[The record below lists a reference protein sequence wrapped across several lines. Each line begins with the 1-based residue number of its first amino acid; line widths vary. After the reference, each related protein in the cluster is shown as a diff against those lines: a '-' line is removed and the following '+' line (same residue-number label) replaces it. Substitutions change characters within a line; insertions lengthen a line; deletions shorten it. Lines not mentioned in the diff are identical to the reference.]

1 MIAVT
6 ELDGIAMLRNV
17 DQMIRVSQTPDTLVS
32 MSNGETFFVRETP
45 DELVDRV
52 IRFTRAAAAGPRVGE
67 RPTAVTSRRG
77 R

>member
-6 ELDGIAMLRNV
+6 GLDGVSMLLNV
-17 DQMIRVSQTPDTLVS
+17 DLMIRVSQTPDTLIS

-52 IRFTRAAAAGPRVGE
+52 IRFKQTTGSGPPVGN
-67 RPTAVTSRRG
+67 RPTAVASRRG
-77 R
+77 W